1 MGDFVLFTIFGL
13 VLAAIYAVAAS
24 GLVVTYTTTGI
35 FNFAHGA
42 IGMIGAYCYWQL
54 SAGWGLNPLLSVVI
68 VLVVVGPGVG
78 FLIDRII
85 MRGLDGVSEV
95 TRVVV
100 SIGLLFGL
108 ISLAPI
114 IWSPKRSYP
123 YAPFFGPNKVDI
135 LGAGVSWHQLTAIAI
150 AIAVAVF
157 LRMFLYGTRAGVSMR
172 AVVDNKSLARLAGAR
187 PARSSSMSWALGCSL
202 AALSGVL
209 IAERIGLDVVA
220 LTFLVVNAYAAAVV
234 GRLTNLPMAFVGAI
248 ILGLTQSYAQG
259 YIKDN
264 PSWLPEGI
272 DLATPLRLAVP
283 VILLFITLLVLP
295 HAPLRTHGLQ
305 RSRESVPKPTWRN
318 ACIGFGIMIGAV
330 SLLSGFLSD
339 ADTIGWSRGLGIAI
353 IMLSLVPLTGYGGQI
368 SLAQMSF
375 AGIGAFAI
383 AHWGADGSPLGII
396 LAVVLAGALG
406 ALVALPALRLSGIYL
421 ALATLAFSYFVDK
434 VVFQQRSFVQSGS
447 MPVGRLKLGPLAFES
462 GRSYMIL
469 LAIVFCLAGA
479 GVVFLRLGPFGR
491 RLQAMKDSPAACATL
506 GLNLSVTKM
515 QVFILSAAIAGLGGA
530 MLAGVGQR
538 ATVDDY
544 NALQNLPVLLM
555 AVAGGIAMVS
565 GSLFGGLLYASFPI
579 ITKHLPPIELFGSD
593 GKVVFGNMLL
603 LAPALMGISLGRNP
617 NGAVNDISSRVRGL
631 MAQRAEGREPVGPSA
646 NSFAH
651 TIDLETLGLERPFT
665 RDDLLTIDRALGLDE
680 EAVAIPRA
688 GAVRSWLERGQAVVG
703 GHAPNGNGTGNGR
716 AADPA
721 PAGADNGL
729 AATPSAAGRS

>member
-1 MGDFVLFTIFGL
+1 MNDFILFTIFGL

-42 IGMIGAYCYWQL
+42 IGMIGAYAYWQL
-54 SAGWGLNPLLSVVI
+54 SAGWGLNPLLAVVI

-78 FLIDRII
+78 VLIDRII
-85 MRGLDGVSEV
+85 MRGLEGVSEV

-157 LRMFLYGTRAGVSMR
+157 LRMFLFGTRAGVSMR

-187 PARSSSMSWALGCSL
+187 PARSSSLSWALGCSL

-209 IAERIGLDVVA
+209 VAERIGLEVVA

-234 GRLTNLPMAFVGAI
+234 GRLTNLPMTFLGAV

-264 PSWLPEGI
+264 PDWLPDGI

-318 ACIGFGIMIGAV
+318 AGIGFGVLIGAV
-330 SLLSGFLSD
+330 AILSGFLSD
-339 ADTIGWSRGLGIAI
+339 ADAIGWSRGLGIAI

-375 AGIGAFAI
+375 AGIGAFAM
-383 AHWGADGSPLGII
+383 AHWGADGSPLGLI

-434 VVFQQRSFVQSGS
+434 VIFQQRSIVESGS
-447 MPVGRLKLGPLAFES
+447 MPVGRLRLGPLAFES
-462 GRSYMIL
+462 HRSYMVL
-469 LAIVFCLAGA
+469 LAIVFSIAGA
-479 GVVFLRLGPFGR
+479 GVIFLRLGPFGR

-555 AVAGGIAMVS
+555 AVAGGIALVS
-565 GSLFGGLLYASFPI
+565 GSMFGGLLYASFPI

-593 GKVVFGNMLL
+593 GKVVFGNLLL

-617 NGAVNDISSRVRGL
+617 NGAVNDIGTRVRA
-631 MAQRAEGREPVGPSA
+631 MRERRAETRAPAGPSA
-646 NSFAH
+646 NSFAQ
-651 TIDLETLGLERPFT
+651 TIDLETLGVDRPFT
-665 RDDLLTIDRALGLDE
+665 ADDLRTIDRALGLDE
-680 EAVAIPRA
+680 EAVATVRA
-688 GAVRSWLERGQAVVG
+688 GAVRSWTDRQVAG
-703 GHAPNGNGTGNGR
+703 APARSNGNGQGGNGPGAHGAGL
-716 AADPA
+716 AASTA
-721 PAGADNGL
+721 PAG
-729 AATPSAAGRS
+729 RS

>member
-1 MGDFVLFTIFGL
+1 MNDFILFTIFGL

-42 IGMIGAYCYWQL
+42 IGMIGAYAYWQL
-54 SAGWGLNPLLSVVI
+54 SAGWGLNTLLSVVI
-68 VLVVVGPGVG
+68 VLVVVGPGIG
-78 FLIDRII
+78 FVIDRVI
-85 MRGLDGVSEV
+85 MRGLEGVSEV
-95 TRVVV
+95 TKVVV

-135 LGAGVSWHQLTAIAI
+135 LGAGVSWHQLTAIVI

-157 LRMFLYGTRAGVSMR
+157 LRLFLFGTRAGVSMR
-172 AVVDNKSLARLAGAR
+172 AVVDNKSLARLAGAK
-187 PARSSSMSWALGCSL
+187 PARASSMSWALGCSL

-209 IAERIGLDVVA
+209 VAERIGLEVVA

-234 GRLTNLPMAFVGAI
+234 GRLTNLPMTFLGAI

-264 PSWLPEGI
+264 PAWLPAGI

-283 VILLFITLLVLP
+283 VIILFITLLILP

-318 ACIGFGIMIGAV
+318 SFIGFGVLIGAAMA
-330 SLLSGFLSD
+330 LSGLLSD
-339 ADTIGWSRGLGIAI
+339 ADAIGWSRGVGIAI

-375 AGIGAFAI
+375 AGIGAFAM
-383 AHWGADGSPLGII
+383 AHWGADGSPVGLV

-434 VVFQQRSFVQSGS
+434 VIFQQRSIVESGS
-447 MPVGRLKLGPLAFES
+447 MPVGRLRLGPLAFES
-462 GRSYMIL
+462 HRSYLVL
-469 LAIVFCLAGA
+469 LTIVFCLVGA
-479 GVVFLRLGPFGR
+479 GVIFLRLGPFGR

-515 QVFILSAAIAGLGGA
+515 QVFVLSAAIAGLGGA

-538 ATVDDY
+538 ATVDDF
-544 NALQNLPVLLM
+544 NALQNLPFLLM
-555 AVAGGIAMVS
+555 AVAGGIALVS
-565 GSLFGGLLYASFPI
+565 GSFFGGMLYASFAVLV
-579 ITKHLPPIELFGSD
+579 KHLPQIELFGTD
-593 GKVVFGNMLL
+593 GKVVLANLVL
-603 LAPALMGISLGRNP
+603 LAPALIGISLGRNP
-617 NGAVNDISSRVRGL
+617 NGAVNDISTRLRGAL
-631 MAQRAEGREPVGPSA
+631 ARRRERTPVGPSA
-646 NSFAH
+646 NSLSQ
-651 TIDLETLGLERPFT
+651 TIDLETLGLDRPFLAA
-665 RDDLLTIDRALGLDE
+665 DLVIIDRALGLDE
-680 EAVAIPRA
+680 EAVATMRV
-688 GAVRSWLERGQAVVG
+688 GAARSWSDRAQSALGAFG
-703 GHAPNGNGTGNGR
+703 GSNGDTSPGLGNGTNGSGV
-716 AADPA
+716 AAA
-721 PAGADNGL
+721 S
-729 AATPSAAGRS
+729 TVAGRS